1 MTVTLPHPIYLVL
14 PSINLITMNGVNSI
28 NAANVHPIHC
38 DPEPTDSFTWS
49 FIWGS
54 PIIIIINNIQVDS
67 NTSAI
72 ICFMCFYLYRE
83 YTSGAMPRP
92 IYYATTFLRLS
103 TYWAL

>member
-28 NAANVHPIHC
+28 NATNAHPIHC
-38 DPEPTDSFTWS
+38 GPEPTDSFTWS

-83 YTSGAMPRP
+83 YMKRVMPHP
-92 IYYATTFLRLS
+92 I
-103 TYWAL
+103 